1 MIIIII
7 ITIIIMIMTKYNDNN
22 NSDDNNG
29 IKNNDNEKI
38 GKKILMAILAI
49 MITVIMRT
57 AKQRIKHLQMTTNGF
72 RIYTNYL
79 ALLNGKTNDNDI
91 RSSGTVVVEVII
103 VITMIMIIIIAIISI
118 MIINDNNSNE
128 IVMITIKRVMTTVIL
143 RRTSWQM
150 HETFMNYTKESKIAT
165 NCLDIVY
172 WRLDREKQMQSNI
185 NQDSNNIYVN
195 FKVW

>member
-1 MIIIII
+1 
-7 ITIIIMIMTKYNDNN
+7 
-22 NSDDNNG
+22 
-29 IKNNDNEKI
+29 
-38 GKKILMAILAI
+38 
-49 MITVIMRT
+49 
-57 AKQRIKHLQMTTNGF
+57 MTTNGF

-143 RRTSWQM
+143 RRPSWQM
-150 HETFMNYTKESKIAT
+150 HETFTNYKKESKIAT